1 MTEGAKAKHSV
12 KETVTSVVIAFTLA
26 FVFRGFVMEAFVIPT
41 GSMAPTLRGAHTQM
55 RSPVNGYE
63 WATGPQESRTDD
75 PSIPRPVQG
84 RVMSED
90 PHSGRTFPRTNVPIR
105 WGDRIFV
112 MKYLASVYDPDR
124 FDVVVFKNPN
134 DPTMNY
140 IKRLIGLPGEQVA
153 LIDGDVFVR
162 TPRADDPMNADGS
175 PADPWRLEGW
185 SVARK
190 PELAQLAMWQ
200 DVFDST
206 YSPGARLMEGFV
218 APWAGLDDQG
228 GEEGWETRTPQ
239 ATAGDGRAPGEYRYG
254 GQGPTTLRWTGAG
267 GRTLEDRYPYNLNE
281 RMRPTTFPV
290 SDVRMSMGIRPKD
303 ALTRVSA
310 VVATRGHEF
319 RADIEGKAVKL
330 MMRRTV
336 ALTEMPTEALPAPW
350 KGIGAATLERPLPVG
365 KVTNLDFWH
374 VDQGVELR
382 VDGLLVARGAYEWS
396 PAERLRY
403 AMGLTIDDIEKNP
416 EPLRNGSLATRPE
429 CRWEFEGGAFTLY
442 RVAMQRDIHYRAE
455 LRALST
461 PSDHTRRTL
470 TTALATAP
478 QSQLTLTPDEFFL
491 CGDNSPASLDGRM
504 WDYPHPWIAPIDPR
518 PGVVHRDLI
527 IGRAFFVYFPAPHRV
542 LGLPIPD
549 VGRMRWIW

>member
-1 MTEGAKAKHSV
+1 MTESAKAKHSI

-55 RSPVNGYE
+55 RSPANGFE
-63 WATGPQESRTDD
+63 WATGPQASRT
-75 PSIPRPVQG
+75 
-84 RVMSED
+84 ED
-90 PHSGRTFPRTNVPIR
+90 PTIPLAIQPQVHAEDQHAGRMYQRSNVPIR

-162 TPRADDPMNADGS
+162 TPRADDPTNADGS
-175 PADPWRLEGW
+175 PMDPWRLEGW

-200 DVFDST
+200 DVFDSA
-206 YSPGARLMEGFV
+206 YSPPPALMESFV
-218 APWAGLDDQG
+218 PPWSGQADERGQAGSDQG
-228 GEEGWETRTPQ
+228 WEIR
-239 ATAGDGRAPGEYRYG
+239 AGAGKAGVYRYAG
-254 GQGPTTLRWTGAG
+254 SGPTSLRWTGAG
-267 GRTLEDRYPYNLNE
+267 GRTLEDRYPYNFSV

-290 SDVRMSMGIRPKD
+290 SDVRMSMGVRPQGVL
-303 ALTRVSA
+303 ARVSA

-319 RADIEGKAVKL
+319 RADVEGTAVTL
-330 MMRRTV
+330 RMRRMI
-336 ALTEMPTEALPAPW
+336 ALTEAPTETLPGPW
-350 KGIGAATLERPLPVG
+350 KGLASATLARPLPAGV
-365 KVTNLDFWH
+365 VTNLDFWH
-374 VDQGVELR
+374 ADQGLELR
-382 VDGLLVARGAYEWS
+382 VDGKIVARGTYEWS

-403 AMGLTIDDIEKNP
+403 AMGLSLDDVERNP
-416 EPLRNGSLATRPE
+416 DPLRNGSLATRPE
-429 CRWEFEGGAFTLY
+429 CRWEFEGAPFTLH

-455 LRALST
+455 LRGLTDPENARKKL
-461 PSDHTRRTL
+461 L

-478 QSQLTLTPDEFFL
+478 QTQLTLTPDEFFL

-518 PGVVHRDLI
+518 PGVVHRDLV
-527 IGRAFFVYFPAPHRV
+527 IGRAFFVYFPAPYRV
-542 LGLPIPD
+542 LGVPIPD